1 MKLLLAGP
9 GTGKTT
15 KIQTLI
21 DDFSKIDKILIM
33 SFTNATVN
41 DLLKDLSAKGVTG
54 NNCMTLHKFAIKYNH
69 DNSRH
74 VLLPEEEK
82 ILNNIAKRINLEFDA
97 LCDQLNATTF
107 NQMIDRF
114 ILFAKSN
121 EIYLKEKLENFKYL
135 IVDEYQD
142 FNPHEQALIDL
153 LLGYFNETILLGD
166 DDQCIYD
173 FKDASSE
180 KLIEFHNDSDV
191 EKLDHEHMCHR
202 CPDKV
207 VEHATN
213 LIKNNKKR
221 VDKPWHKSGKKG
233 VFVYL
238 QKENLDAMADYVI
251 RNIKNITKKDPDASI
266 LILAPVKFISEPVAQ
281 KLVEENTDFEN
292 ANAIKIDPAI
302 LEKTWEVR
310 SLFGN
315 FKYLNLLFLGYAIL
329 SQRNPFYALLKRH
342 LESGQDFD
350 ELFEKVSKKLPEEV
364 KLEYKNIEIMLELDR
379 YREVKD
385 MYDQTEGEVA
395 DDKLERI
402 FQIKK
407 DLPIKKIKVMS
418 IHKSKGLGE
427 DYVFVLGLTDGILP
441 NQKAGI
447 DSIESQRRLFYV
459 AMTRAKK
466 CLCVISILKIP
477 GKYARKMN
485 IEKFTFDKYKKLWH
499 GKASIF
505 VSELKL

>member
-15 KIQTLI
+15 KIQELI
-21 DDFSKIDKILIM
+21 DDFSEREKILIM
-33 SFTNATVN
+33 SFTNATVD
-41 DLLKDLSAKGVTG
+41 DLLRNLSAKGVTG

-74 VLLPEEEK
+74 VLLLQEEK
-82 ILNNIAKRINLEFDA
+82 ILNNIAKQINLEFDVF
-97 LCDQLNATTF
+97 CDQLNATTF

-121 EIYLKEKLENFKYL
+121 ELYLREKLEGFKYL
-135 IVDEYQD
+135 IIDEYQD

-153 LLGYFNETILLGD
+153 LLEYFEETIILGD

-180 KLIEFHNDSDV
+180 KIIQFYNDLVV
-191 EKLDHEHMCHR
+191 EKIDHEHKCHR

-221 VDKPWHKSGKKG
+221 VNKLWYKSGRKG
-233 VFVYL
+233 ELIYL
-238 QKENLDAMADYVI
+238 QKQNLEEMTDYVV
-251 RNIKNITKKDPDASI
+251 RNIKNITEKDPDASV
-266 LILAPVKFISEPVAQ
+266 LILTPVKFISEPVIQ
-281 KLVEENTDFEN
+281 KLIEENINFEN
-292 ANAIKIDPAI
+292 ANAMKIDPIVLQKA
-302 LEKTWEVR
+302 WEVK
-310 SLFGN
+310 SLFGG
-315 FKYLNLLFLGYAIL
+315 FKYLNLLFLGYVKL
-329 SQRNPFYALLKRH
+329 SIRKPFYDLLKKH
-342 LESGQDFD
+342 LESGQNYE
-350 ELFEKVSKKLPEEV
+350 ELFKKLSKKLPEEV
-364 KLEYKNIEIMLELDR
+364 KSEYENIETMLELDK
-379 YREVKD
+379 YRDVKEI
-385 MYDQTEGEVA
+385 YDQTEGEND
-395 DDKLERI
+395 DDKLEKI

-407 DLPIKKIKVMS
+407 DPPLKKIRVMS

-466 CLCVISILKIP
+466 CLCIISILKIP

-485 IEKFTFDKYKKLWH
+485 IEKFSFDKYRKLWN
-499 GKASIF
+499 GKASGFI
-505 VSELKL
+505 SELKL